1 MATEQ
6 FLRMNETIY
15 GVSKAAIAAI
25 VLLNS
30 GAWLALLSQASSL
43 LALNPKPDI
52 SGPFLLW
59 ATGAG
64 LGTFTWL
71 CLFVNVRASQDNI
84 TDPNKRSPRVIL
96 TASLW
101 IGVIVAIAA
110 LVCFVMG
117 AYCLAATFS

>member
-6 FLRMNETIY
+6 FLRMNETIF
-15 GVSKAAIAAI
+15 GISKAAIAAI

-30 GAWLALLSQASSL
+30 GAWLALLSQAADL

-52 SGPFLLW
+52 AAPFLLW

-96 TASLW
+96 NASLW
-101 IGVIVAIAA
+101 FGVILAIAA
-110 LVCFVMG
+110 LVCFIMG